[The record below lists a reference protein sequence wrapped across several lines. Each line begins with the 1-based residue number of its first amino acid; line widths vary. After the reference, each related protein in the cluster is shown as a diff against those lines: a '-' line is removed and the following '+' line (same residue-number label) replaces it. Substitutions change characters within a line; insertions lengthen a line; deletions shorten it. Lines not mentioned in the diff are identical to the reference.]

1 MADVKRGY
9 DATSRRA
16 QARRRRDA
24 VVATAEELFL
34 AQGFAGTTVAA
45 VARRSGVSVELV
57 YKHFGDKA
65 GLLRAVVERAL
76 EGSGPVPAES
86 RADALPAADAAALVR
101 GWGRLAAEV
110 APVVS
115 PVLLLVRAAAAQD
128 PDAERLADELDAAR
142 MRRMSGNA
150 RRLAEA
156 GHLGEG
162 VTVESAA
169 DVMWTLS
176 SPEVYDLLVRRRG
189 WDPAG
194 YRDFVT
200 RGIAALLAP
209 PP

>member
-1 MADVKRGY
+1 MTTANDLLIDGLGRV
-9 DATSRRA
+9 
-16 QARRRRDA
+16 RD
-24 VVATAEELFL
+24 
-34 AQGFAGTTVAA
+34 TVH
-45 VARRSGVSVELV
+45 E
-57 YKHFGDKA
+57 
-65 GLLRAVVERAL
+65 VVEGL
-76 EGSGPVPAES
+76 GE
-86 RADALPAADAAALVR
+86 
-101 GWGRLAAEV
+101 
-110 APVVS
+110 
-115 PVLLLVRAAAAQD
+115 
-128 PDAERLADELDAAR
+128 DELDAAR

-189 WDPAG
+189 WDPGG
-194 YRDFVT
+194 YRDFVA